1 MSSIHVWEC
10 HFTEQVCSIR
20 TISCRPAL
28 LTPCVTTVTL
38 ASSLEWHKST
48 RGHTRGPERRRERA
62 DATPP
67 EEESGRGTFSRQS
80 RSPQNKLALFLQLKC
95 CKDVPWGKRIN
106 STWPSDLI
114 TTHSTA
120 ALLRPRARRWGAR
133 LGSSVERQAVEKTC
147 GCIIYKR
154 RQPFR
159 LQTLSPWCRS
169 SWRIQCCQ
177 SSITPTVTSTM

>member
-38 ASSLEWHKST
+38 ASSLEWLKST
-48 RGHTRGPERRRERA
+48 WGHTTGPESQRERA
-62 DATPP
+62 DAALRRRKEGKEHSQDNPVLPKTNWP
-67 EEESGRGTFSRQS
+67 
-80 RSPQNKLALFLQLKC
+80 LFLQLKC

-120 ALLRPRARRWGAR
+120 ALLRPPARRWGGR
-133 LGSSVERQAVEKTC
+133 RGFSVERWAVEKTC

-154 RQPFR
+154 SAAF
-159 LQTLSPWCRS
+159 LSSDSEFTRVVV
-169 SWRIQCCQ
+169 QCCQ
-177 SSITPTVTSTM
+177 TSITPTVASTM